1 MFKELVE
8 GEKGAETFEENI
20 LGRARMLPVCKS
32 RQRTI

>member
-20 LGRARMLPVCKS
+20 FGRAGMLLVYES